1 MYSAEAVLSLNNKE
15 HESLL
20 NAYMEPEKLHPFL
33 IISREICA
41 KVFTWKGEL
50 IKQFKRKKT

>member
-15 HESLL
+15 HESLV
-20 NAYMEPEKLHPFL
+20 NAYMEPEKLHPL
-33 IISREICA
+33 IISREIYA